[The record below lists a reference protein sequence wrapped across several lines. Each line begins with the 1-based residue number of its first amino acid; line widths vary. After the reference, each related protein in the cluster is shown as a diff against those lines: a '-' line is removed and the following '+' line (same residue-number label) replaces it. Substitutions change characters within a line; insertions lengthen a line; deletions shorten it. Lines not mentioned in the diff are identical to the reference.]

1 MNLHITKE
9 WLLKMAEKEDNG
21 VVSIG
26 GLVGRVEA
34 NALALASPATERGA
48 LAQLVEWQRRKLR
61 WSVEDLAE
69 KAGIE
74 LEDVLAIEMGEGI
87 PEPRTLFHL
96 AAAINLPAQ
105 KLMHLAGLVADR
117 DPRLEKAAVRF
128 AARSAPVEMLTAEQA
143 AALEEF
149 VRVIAE

>member
-1 MNLHITKE
+1 MNLHMTQE
-9 WLLKMAEKEDNG
+9 WLLKMAEKEGNG
-21 VVSIG
+21 VVSVG

-69 KAGIE
+69 KANVE
-74 LEDVLAIEMGEGI
+74 VEDVLAIETGEGT
-87 PEPRTLFHL
+87 PEPRTLFNL
-96 AAAINLPAQ
+96 AAAINLPPQ
-105 KLMHLAGLVADR
+105 KLMHLAGLVASR

-128 AARSAPVEMLTAEQA
+128 AARSAPIEALTADQA